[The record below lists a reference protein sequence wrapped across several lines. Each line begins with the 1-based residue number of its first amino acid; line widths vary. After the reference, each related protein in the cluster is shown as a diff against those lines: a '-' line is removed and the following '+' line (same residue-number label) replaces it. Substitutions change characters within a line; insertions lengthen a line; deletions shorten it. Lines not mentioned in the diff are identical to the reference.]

1 MKDWHFCMILLGVY
15 YQVENPFPVPQRKW
29 NSQKNWVCIKN
40 CNTEVKRKYT
50 AKCLALEVNKRL
62 TILHDF
68 NGSILQNWSSISC
81 LTFGKWRKQLV
92 LLISNW
98 RGNILYNVQ
107 LWMYMSDWHFCMILM
122 GLHYQVEILFPVSH
136 LKKKNIGETIWIS
149 FLKNEKTGFA
159 LIIEIKNSRG
169 NRLYNVYLLKHMKDW
184 QSCMIVLEVFYL
196 VENQFPFPHRKW
208 NYQKNWFCITEFND

>member
-1 MKDWHFCMILLGVY
+1 MLSSGSIWRTGIFPWCYWEYTTELKIHFLFHIG
-15 YQVENPFPVPQRKW
+15 NGI
-29 NSQKNWVCIKN
+29 IKRTGFANN

-122 GLHYQVEILFPVSH
+122 GLQYQVEILFPVSH
-136 LKKKNIGETIWIS
+136 LKKKNIGETIWNSIFCCS
-149 FLKNEKTGFA
+149 FEQCTMFTSWSIWKTDNLA
-159 LIIEIKNSRG
+159 W
-169 NRLYNVYLLKHMKDW
+169 LYWKY
-184 QSCMIVLEVFYL
+184 S
-196 VENQFPFPHRKW
+196 
-208 NYQKNWFCITEFND
+208 T